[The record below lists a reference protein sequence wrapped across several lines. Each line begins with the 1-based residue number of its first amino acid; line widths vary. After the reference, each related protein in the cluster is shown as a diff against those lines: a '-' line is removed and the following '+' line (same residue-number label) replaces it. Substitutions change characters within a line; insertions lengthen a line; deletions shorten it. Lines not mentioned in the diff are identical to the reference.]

1 MVFSSSIF
9 LFIFL
14 PICLLGYY
22 LLDRKF
28 KNFFLLVMSL
38 IFYAWGEPKFVIL
51 MILSIVINYF
61 IARLIDTKRES
72 KKWINIAMVFMFL
85 WNFGMFFI
93 FKYLVFTM
101 KNLNTLFGIEWTVPN
116 ITLPI
121 GISFFT
127 FQAVS
132 YVIDVKRKNCE
143 VQKNIFDLALYI
155 AFFPQLVAGP
165 IVRYST
171 IAKQLK
177 ERKETIDLFYSG
189 TKRFIDGL
197 VKKSIMANLFGTIAD
212 TAFSVEHSELTFAM
226 AWIGGLAYSLQ
237 LYYDFAGYSDM
248 AIGLGRMFGFE
259 FEENF
264 NYPYVAR
271 SIREYWRRWH
281 ISLGAWFR
289 EYLFFPVTT
298 SKWMGKLNKVVKNRF
313 GFKVCRKVSVAVPLF
328 ITWMATGIWHGATW
342 NYVIWGFYFSFF
354 IILENL
360 GFDKKL
366 EKTPKVVQHVYVTFL
381 MLIARIIVR
390 TSSVTEFWVYIK
402 AMFGFGNGFTNGDA
416 TVLWINYILVIIIGV
431 ICCAPIIPWL
441 RKKLEEKKVI
451 QHVMVVVEPIGYLA
465 LFIVAISFMVGS
477 SYNPF
482 IYFNF

>member
-1 MVFSSSIF
+1 MVFSSTIF
-9 LFIFL
+9 LFAFL
-14 PICLLGYY
+14 PICLIGYY
-22 LLDRKF
+22 LVDRKF
-28 KNFFLLVMSL
+28 KNFFLLLMSL
-38 IFYAWGEPKFVIL
+38 LFYAWGEPKFVVL
-51 MILSIVINYF
+51 MIASIIINYL

-72 KKWINIAMVFMFL
+72 KGWMRIANVILFG
-85 WNFGMFFI
+85 WNLGLFFV
-93 FKYLVFTM
+93 FKYLMFTM
-101 KNLNTLFGIEWTVPN
+101 HNVNALFGTSWEIPN
-116 ITLPI
+116 IALPI

-127 FQAVS
+127 FQAMS
-132 YVIDVKRKNCE
+132 YVLDVKRKNCE

-155 AFFPQLVAGP
+155 SFFPQLVAGP

-171 IAKQLK
+171 VAEQLK
-177 ERKETIDLFYSG
+177 ERKETLDLFYSG
-189 TKRFIDGL
+189 MKRFIVGFA
-197 VKKSIMANLFGTIAD
+197 KKLILANFFGIITDA
-212 TAFSVEHSELTFAM
+212 AFGVEQGQLTFAM
-226 AWIGGLAYSLQ
+226 AWLGGIGYSLQ
-237 LYYDFAGYSDM
+237 LYYDFSGYSDM

-264 NYPYVAR
+264 NYPYIAR

-298 SKWMGKLNKVVKNRF
+298 SKWMSKLNKTVKNKF
-313 GFKVCRKVSVAVPLF
+313 GFKTCRKVSVAVPLF

-366 EKTPKVVQHVYVTFL
+366 EKTPKVIQHIYVTIL
-381 MLIARIIVR
+381 MIIARIVVR
-390 TSSVTEFWVYIK
+390 TSSVSEFVFYMK
-402 AMFGFGNGFTNGDA
+402 AMVGFGNGFTDA
-416 TVLWINYILVIIIGV
+416 YSNFMWSSYLIIIV
-431 ICCAPIIPWL
+431 IGILFCIPVAGWL
-441 RKKLEEKKVI
+441 RKKAETYVITNRMLFVLEPV
-451 QHVMVVVEPIGYLA
+451 GYIV
-465 LFIVAISFMVGS
+465 LFVVAISFMVNS